1 MTETRSRPFWL
12 FPAVLACAALIAAL
26 SFGIWGLGSE
36 GFLHFTRYTARL
48 AFLIFLIAFSAG
60 ALAQLFPSD
69 GTRWLRRNRRYVG
82 LSFALAHFIHL
93 FALTGFFLSI
103 GEAPGMV
110 TIIGGGLAYVFVA
123 LMALTSNDWS
133 QRTLGPVLWRRLHLA
148 GSYYIWLIFMRSY
161 LARLASETPPEPKI
175 IFAITAAL
183 GFAALGLRIAAWT
196 KKRRKSAPA
205 AA

>member
-1 MTETRSRPFWL
+1 MAGTRSRPYWL
-12 FPAVLACAALIAAL
+12 FPVTLAGAALIAAL
-26 SFGIWGLGSE
+26 SFGLWGLGSD

-48 AFLIFLIAFSAG
+48 AFLIFIIAFAAG

-69 GTRWLRRNRRYVG
+69 GTRWLRRNRRYIG

-93 FALTGFFLSI
+93 GALTGFFVSI
-103 GEAPGMV
+103 GEVPDIV
-110 TIIGGGLAYVFVA
+110 TIIGGGMAYVFVS

-133 QRTLGPVLWRRLHLA
+133 VRRLGPAAWRWLHLI

-161 LARLASETPPEPKI
+161 LVRLTSETPPEPKI

-196 KKRRKSAPA
+196 KKRRKSAPTA
-205 AA
+205 A